1 MRLEKDR
8 LNKKQKR
15 AKKVSQPQHEILN
28 QQDYL
33 NMFDKPI
40 MVVLKSNVGLRLTLI
55 SSISLCNTLS
65 GSVQYVMRHG
75 P

>member
-15 AKKVSQPQHEILN
+15 AKKVSQPQQEILN

-33 NMFDKPI
+33 DMFDN
-40 MVVLKSNVGLRLTLI
+40 SNNGGI
-55 SSISLCNTLS
+55 
-65 GSVQYVMRHG
+65 Y
-75 P
+75 